1 LRDYSKVCVARK
13 IVVFEI
19 KNFPGN
25 VEVSMPS
32 STARWA
38 TRWLVVLLCLASS
51 TLLLAQST
59 GGRILGRV
67 ADPTGAVLAGVTVRL
82 INLAT
87 GVARETKTN
96 ASGDYSLLEITP
108 GNYNVEFEQ
117 TGFKKNVEKSVT
129 VEVNAVVTLN
139 TTLQVGATAETVEVT
154 SEAPLVD
161 TTSTQLGAVV
171 NQRAITS
178 LPLNERDTYALL
190 QLQPGVQ
197 SQIGSDLFYGSDKP
211 GVVSV
216 NGGRGRANNYSVNGG
231 DGNDQFA
238 NLPVVQPSPDSIQE
252 FRVITNTFD
261 AEYGRNSGA
270 VVNVVT
276 KSGTNQFHGDVYE
289 YFRNKALNARGY
301 FDTVKPDLKQ
311 NQFGATFGGP
321 LKKDRS
327 FFFVSYEGRRIIEGK
342 SSDTVTVPTDAER
355 LGDFSGGS
363 QFAGVLST
371 QTVADVLNNRNW
383 TGTPCSTAIT
393 NLGGTPPPGTLPSD
407 GVPWNSIFPTNVIPR
422 DCQDPVSLSLLQ
434 QYVPQANI
442 GADLFQAVPNG
453 NNYANQFTLRFDHR
467 INDHQQFNAYYYFTD
482 HNQLDPF
489 AKFESGGANLPGFG
503 AKTDERFQQW
513 NLTHTWTLSPTAVNE
528 LRFTYFREGQLSFL
542 HPEHTF
548 NVTDSCSQFPNLLDP
563 TLLAAAQ
570 AACFTG
576 QTDSGAYPPYTNG
589 SFISNFGVTP
599 GLGPNREGVPFINI
613 SGEFNIGNNLEGE
626 IPQVG
631 NTFQWTDNITKTIGS
646 HTAKF
651 GIDVRRQRFDQ
662 TLYFNVNGWDLL
674 FGGTANDVG
683 FDNLIPNF
691 LVGTND
697 QYVQGAAQREAVRST
712 SLYLFGQDS
721 WKIKPNLTLNYGLR
735 WELNT
740 PIADVGHKVQ
750 TFRPGQADSVFPCT
764 ISDGAL
770 GLYPVGTDCGPN
782 GPGRSIYPLGLV
794 VPGDKG
800 VPDGLTQTYY
810 KAFAPRIGIAWD
822 PTKNGKTSIRA
833 GFGVFYNPI
842 EQLVLEQFSAEP
854 PFGGSPLINTT
865 FIQTPFYSQYG
876 FQFPNPFNGILQT
889 KAGDPVDWSVFRPI
903 LLFGEFQP
911 HMRSQYAE
919 QYNLSI
925 QRELTRDLVL
935 QVAYVGSQGHRLL
948 ATHDLN
954 YGNAQTC
961 NDLQAISDLNSD
973 PNQACGPFFADSP
986 FFIPP
991 TDVIPAG
998 GLHLPYNAGS
1008 GGLLVPA
1015 GLVSNVAPNGITL
1028 VGLRPFSSPL
1038 CQPLTGIDCPA
1049 DGNPVFSSIFA
1060 QDTIANSSYNSFQA
1074 SLEKRMSHGLQFQLA
1089 YTWSKSFDQASSFE
1103 AILNP
1108 LDPRRSRSLS
1118 QFDARH
1124 RLVLSYVWELPTP
1137 QYSGFAGKIA
1147 NGWDISGI
1155 VTLQSGFPI
1164 RITSQDDIEEMNS
1177 FDFELPGQPN
1187 QTGPFR
1193 TQDPRKNGGYWFDP
1207 ALFTNDTVPLGTFGN
1222 SKRTIC
1228 CGPGIAS
1235 GDIGLHKNT
1244 PISERQSIE
1253 FRAEFFNLLN
1263 HTQFSMPDGNITDGS
1278 DFGRIKRARAPRQLQ
1293 FALKWHF

>member
-1 LRDYSKVCVARK
+1 
-13 IVVFEI
+13 
-19 KNFPGN
+19 
-25 VEVSMPS
+25 MPS
-32 STARWA
+32 SKTIWM
-38 TRWLVVLLCLASS
+38 TRWLAVLGLCLICS
-51 TLLLAQST
+51 TLVFSQST
-59 GGRILGRV
+59 GGRILGRI
-67 ADPTGAVLAGVTVRL
+67 ADSSGAVLANVKITL
-82 INLAT
+82 TNEAT
-87 GVARETKTN
+87 GLSRETNSN
-96 ASGDYSLLEITP
+96 ASGDYSFVEVAP
-108 GNYNVEFEQ
+108 GGYRVEFEQ
-117 TGFKKNVEKSVT
+117 TGFKKNVLKDVT
-129 VEVNAVVTLN
+129 VAVNSVVTLN
-139 TTLQVGATAETVEVT
+139 STLQIGAARETVEVS

-171 NQRAITS
+171 NQQAIS
-178 LPLNERDTYALL
+178 NLPLNERDTYALL

-216 NGGRGRANNYSVNGG
+216 NGGRGRSNNYSVNGG

-276 KSGTNQFHGDVYE
+276 KSGTNVFHGDVYE
-289 YFRNKALNARGY
+289 YFRNKVLNASGY
-301 FDTVKPDLKQ
+301 FDSIKPDLKQ

-321 LKKDRS
+321 IKKGRT
-327 FFFVSYEGRRIIEGK
+327 FFFASYEGRRIIQGI
-342 SSDTVTVPTDAER
+342 SSDTVTVPSDLER
-355 LGDFSGGS
+355 VGDFSAGS
-363 QFAGVLST
+363 TFAGVLGT
-371 QTVADVLNNRNW
+371 QTVVDVLNGRSW
-383 TGTPCSTAIT
+383 TGTPCTTAIT
-393 NLGGTPPPGTLPSD
+393 AEQTAAGTPLISPAVGANWSD
-407 GVPWNSIFPTNVIPR
+407 LFPLNVIPR

-434 QYVPQANI
+434 QYVPQANRSD
-442 GADLFQAVPNG
+442 GTFQAVPNG
-453 NNYANQFTLRFDHR
+453 NNFANQVTFRFDHR
-467 INDHQQFNAYYYFTD
+467 INDRQQFNAYYYFTD
-482 HNQLDPF
+482 HNQFDPF

-503 AKTDERFQQW
+503 ALTDERFQQW
-513 NLTHTWTLSPTAVNE
+513 NLSHTWTLSPTTVNE
-528 LRFTYFREGQLSFL
+528 LRFTYFREGQLKFL

-548 NVTDSCSQFPNLLDP
+548 PVTDSCSQFPNLLDP
-563 TLLAAAQ
+563 TLMAAAQ

-576 QTDSGAYPPYTNG
+576 QTDSGAYTAFPG
-589 SFISNFGVTP
+589 SNFGVTP
-599 GLGPNREGVPFINI
+599 GLGPGREGVPFINI

-631 NTFQWTDNITKTIGS
+631 NTFQWTDSLTKTIGN

-683 FDNLIPNF
+683 ADNLIPNF
-691 LVGTND
+691 LIGTND
-697 QYVQGAAQREAVRST
+697 QYVQGSAQREAVRST

-721 WKIKPNLTLNYGLR
+721 WKIKSNLTLNYGLR

-740 PIADVGHKVQ
+740 PLADIGHKVQ
-750 TFRPGQADSVFPCT
+750 TFRPGQADTVFNCQ
-764 ISDGAL
+764 ISAGAL
-770 GLYPVGTDCGPN
+770 GLYPVGTDCGPS
-782 GPGRSIYPLGLV
+782 GPARSIFPLGLV

-800 VPDGLTQTYY
+800 VPAGLTQTYY

-822 PTKNGKTSIRA
+822 PGKNGKTSVRA
-833 GFGVFYNPI
+833 GFGLFYNPI

-865 FIQTPFYSQYG
+865 FIQTPFYSQFG

-889 KAGDPVDWSVFRPI
+889 KAGDTVDWSIFRPI
-903 LLFGEFQP
+903 LLYGEFQP
-911 HMRSQYAE
+911 HMRTQYTA
-919 QYNLSI
+919 QYNFSI
-925 QRELTRDLVL
+925 QRELAKDLVL
-935 QVAYVGSQGHRLL
+935 QVGYVGSQGHRLL
-948 ATHDLN
+948 ATHDVN
-954 YGNAQTC
+954 YGLAQTC
-961 NDLQAISDLNSD
+961 NDLQAIADLNND
-973 PNQACGPFFADSP
+973 PNQSCGPFFADSP

-991 TDVIPAG
+991 SDVVPEG

-1015 GLVSNVAPNGITL
+1015 GPVSNVAPNGITL
-1028 VGLRPFSSPL
+1028 VGLRPYSSPF
-1038 CQPLTGIDCPA
+1038 CQPLTGTDCPA

-1060 QDTIANSSYNSFQA
+1060 QDTIANSSYNSLQA
-1074 SLEKRMSHGLQFQLA
+1074 SLEKRMAHGLQFQIA

-1108 LDPRRSRSLS
+1108 IDPRRSRSLS

-1124 RLVLSYVWELPTP
+1124 RFVLSYVWDLPTSH
-1137 QYSGFAGKIA
+1137 YSGFMGKMT
-1147 NGWDISGI
+1147 NGWDLSGI
-1155 VTLQSGFPI
+1155 VTVQSGFPI

-1187 QTGPFR
+1187 QTGPFK

-1222 SKRTIC
+1222 AKRTIC
-1228 CGPGIAS
+1228 CGPGIGSWDFA
-1235 GDIGLHKNT
+1235 LHKNT
-1244 PISERQSIE
+1244 AINERQIIE

-1263 HTQFSMPDGNITDGS
+1263 HTQFFNPDGNITDGS

>member
-1 LRDYSKVCVARK
+1 MHPSMWRRSLAVWLALVAY
-13 IVVFEI
+13 V
-19 KNFPGN
+19 
-25 VEVSMPS
+25 
-32 STARWA
+32 A
-38 TRWLVVLLCLASS
+38 VLAIQV
-51 TLLLAQST
+51 LAQST

-67 ADPTGAVLAGVTVRL
+67 ADPSGAVLANVSVR
-82 INLAT
+82 ITNQAT
-87 GVARETKTN
+87 GVARDTKTN
-96 ASGDYSLLEITP
+96 GSGDYTFVEVAP
-108 GNYNVEFEQ
+108 GNYTAEFEQ
-117 TGFKKNVEKSVT
+117 KGFKRNVQKDLT
-129 VEVNAVVTLN
+129 VEINQVVTLN
-139 TTLQVGATAETVEVT
+139 STLQIGATAETVVVT

-171 NQRAITS
+171 GQREVAN

-197 SQIGSDLFYGSDKP
+197 SQLGSDLFYGSDKP

-276 KSGTNQFHGDVYE
+276 KGGTNQFHGDVYE
-289 YFRNKALNARGY
+289 YFRNKVLNSRGY
-301 FDTVKPDLKQ
+301 FDTIKPDLKQ

-321 LKKDRS
+321 IKKDRS
-327 FFFVSYEGRRIIEGK
+327 FFFASYEGRRIIQGI

-355 LGDFSGGS
+355 LGDFSAGTPFPGS
-363 QFAGVLST
+363 VTT
-371 QTVADVLNNRNW
+371 QTLADVLNSRNW

-393 NLGGTPPPGTLPSD
+393 SLGGTPPPTTLPPD
-407 GVPWNSIFPTNVIPR
+407 GVTWVSIFPTNVIPR

-434 QYVPQANI
+434 QYVPHANRSD
-442 GADLFQAVPNG
+442 GTFQAVPNG
-453 NNYANQFTLRFDHR
+453 NNYANQFTLRLDHR
-467 INDHQQFNAYYYFTD
+467 INDRQQFNAYYYFTD

-503 AKTDERFQQW
+503 ALTDERFQQW
-513 NLTHTWTLSPTAVNE
+513 NLTHTWTLNPTTVNE
-528 LRFTYFREGQLSFL
+528 ARFTYFREGQLSFL
-542 HPEHTF
+542 HPQHTF
-548 NVTDSCSQFPNLLDP
+548 AVTDSCSQSPNLLDP
-563 TLLAAAQ
+563 TLLAAAK

-576 QTDSGAYPPYTNG
+576 QTDSGAYSPFPG
-589 SFISNFGVTP
+589 SNFGVTP
-599 GLGPNREGVPFINI
+599 GLGPHREGVPFINI

-631 NTFQWTDNITKTIGS
+631 NTFQWTDNLTKTIGN

-674 FGGTANDVG
+674 FGATANDFG
-683 FDNLIPNF
+683 FDDLIPNY
-691 LVGTND
+691 LIGTND

-712 SLYLFGQDS
+712 SVYLFGQDS
-721 WKIKPNLTLNYGLR
+721 WKIKPNITLNYGLR

-740 PIADVGHKVQ
+740 PLTDVGHKVQ
-750 TFRPGQADSVFPCT
+750 TFRPGQADTVYPCR
-764 ISDGAL
+764 ISAGAL

-782 GPGRSIYPLGLV
+782 GPGNAIFPTGLV

-800 VPDGLTQTYY
+800 IPAGLTSTYY

-822 PTKNGKTSIRA
+822 PTKNGTTSIRA
-833 GFGVFYNPI
+833 GFGIFYNPI

-889 KAGDPVDWSVFRPI
+889 KPGDTVDWSIFRPI
-903 LLFGEFQP
+903 LLYGEFQP
-911 HMRSQYAE
+911 HLRSQYAE

-925 QRELTRDLVL
+925 QRQLTKDLVL
-935 QVAYVGSQGHRLL
+935 QVGYVGSQNHRLL

-961 NDLQAISDLNSD
+961 NDLQTISDLTGDSSL
-973 PNQACGPFFADSP
+973 ACGPFYADSP
-986 FFIPP
+986 FGISANE
-991 TDVIPAG
+991 IPAG
-998 GLHLPYNAGS
+998 VTLHLPYG
-1008 GGLLVPA
+1008 P
-1015 GLVSNVAPNGITL
+1015 VASVTGPNPQPIGL
-1028 VGLRPFSSPL
+1028 VGLRKYSSPQ
-1038 CQPLTGIDCPA
+1038 CNPIGGWDPANQVWTNGCPS

-1060 QDTIANSSYNSFQA
+1060 QDTIANAAYNSLQA
-1074 SLEKRMSHGLQFQLA
+1074 SLEKRMSHGLQFQVA

-1124 RLVLSYVWELPTP
+1124 RFVLSYVWDLPTP
-1137 QYSGFAGKIA
+1137 KYSGFTGKIA
-1147 NGWDISGI
+1147 NGWDLSGI
-1155 VTLQSGFPI
+1155 VTVQSGFPI

-1187 QTGPFR
+1187 QTGPFK

-1222 SKRTIC
+1222 AKRTIC
-1228 CGPGIAS
+1228 CGPGIGGWDFA
-1235 GDIGLHKNT
+1235 LHKNT
-1244 PISERQSIE
+1244 PVTERQSIE
-1253 FRAEFFNLLN
+1253 FRAEFFNFLN
-1263 HTQFSMPDGNITDGS
+1263 HTQFLQPDGNITDGS